1 MDDNKAAEL
10 ITVITTTHPICTAP
24 SDEHLYLAQA
34 SLFINPILAKSRK
47 IIVFDGVAPGF
58 KDRSSNYDLYKQK
71 IQFLQK
77 TDPIFANTE
86 LVFCEEWVQLSG
98 TIRLALKY
106 VTTPFVFIHQH
117 DMCFTK
123 KFNLNACLSSM
134 LANKNIKWIHFSGKF
149 NSSLTGDMQSSCF
162 GPADNYVEGNSLI
175 PLTRAYGWSDHA
187 HIAHIDYYKFFIMPM
202 CKNNYMEDHVHK
214 NFKKA
219 LLNKTSSEIHAIHLK
234 FGTYLYGDLEDGCFF
249 YHIDGRANDPKYYVK
264 ESKNE

>member
-1 MDDNKAAEL
+1 MYNNKAAEL
-10 ITVITTTHPICTAP
+10 ITVITTTHPICTVP

-34 SLFINPILAKSRK
+34 SLFINPTLAKSKK

-58 KDRSSNYDLYKQK
+58 KNRSSNYVLYKKK
-71 IQFLQK
+71 IQFLQE

-123 KFNLNACLSSM
+123 KFNLDACLSSM

-149 NSSLTGDMQSSCF
+149 NSSLKGDIQSSCF
-162 GPADNYVEGNSLI
+162 GPLDNYVEGKSLI

-187 HIAHIDYYKFFIMPM
+187 HIAHVDYYNFFIMPM

-219 LLNKTSSEIHAIHLK
+219 LLNKTSSEINAIHLK

-264 ESKNE
+264 ELK